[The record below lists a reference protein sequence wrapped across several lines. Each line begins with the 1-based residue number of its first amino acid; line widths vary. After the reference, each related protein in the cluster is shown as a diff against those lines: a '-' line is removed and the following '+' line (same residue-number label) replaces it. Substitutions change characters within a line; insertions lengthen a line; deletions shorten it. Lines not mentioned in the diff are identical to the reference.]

1 MKIASVA
8 DVKARFSSFLKES
21 KRGPV
26 IVTRNGKPTAVL
38 LSVEE
43 EDEIE
48 RLTLAYSPKFQK
60 MLSLARQQIREGVG
74 ILHED
79 FWREVEE
86 KRKNV

>member
-8 DVKARFSSFLKES
+8 DVNARFSSFLKES

-74 ILHED
+74 IRHED
-79 FWREVEE
+79 FWRDVEE
-86 KRKNV
+86 KEKNP